1 MPKETTRCQ
10 KRHSTK
16 TANKKRPIMEAA
28 EYIPEKAGHSWAQS
42 NNRPL
47 SKEKKGKYT
56 WESRPFMG
64 AERRAPMCVSSKA
77 CTQYSVS
84 KETMKCQNRHSVVP
98 KETTKGPHVCP
109 AQGLHTTPTLINVF
123 YNCCYQG
130 PPCLSRARPAHKYE
144 KSWYTLLCLL
154 YRITV

>member
-1 MPKETTRCQ
+1 
-10 KRHSTK
+10 
-16 TANKKRPIMEAA
+16 MEAA

-77 CTQYSVS
+77 CTQYSRS
-84 KETMKCQNRHSVVP
+84 LLSLSRSLLTSQ
-98 KETTKGPHVCP
+98 GPHVC
-109 AQGLHTTPTLINVF
+109 V
-123 YNCCYQG
+123 
-130 PPCLSRARPAHKYE
+130 E
-144 KSWYTLLCLL
+144 
-154 YRITV
+154 